1 MIKKPLM
8 CQDLNITICYIDF
21 GTKLK
26 SHFKQRYK
34 QNIVKM
40 RQSLIKTKRILFLD
54 HSTVSSC

>member
-34 QNIVKM
+34 QNIIKM
-40 RQSLIKTKRILFLD
+40 RHYLLIKTNAFY
-54 HSTVSSC
+54 